1 MMEFLSVESINKK
14 KGNRLSVDNI
24 SFKLNKGQRLGLAGE
39 TGSGKST
46 LLKIISGL
54 EQTDAG
60 CVKFKGNKVVG
71 PYDKLIPGHEDIGY
85 LSQHFELRNHYR
97 VEEILEYATLLTA
110 EKANIIFDVCR
121 ITHLL
126 KRKTDQLSG
135 G

>member
-1 MMEFLSVESINKK
+1 MEFLSVESIKKK

-24 SFKLNKGQRLGLAGE
+24 SFSLDKGQRLGIAGE

-54 EQTDAG
+54 EQTDTG
-60 CVKFKGNKVVG
+60 SVSFKGNKVIG
-71 PYDKLIPGHEDIGY
+71 PYEKLIPGHAGIAY

-97 VEEILEYATLLTA
+97 VEEILEYATLLSE
-110 EKANIIFDVCR
+110 EKAITIFEICQ

-126 KRKTDQLSG
+126 KRKTDQL
-135 G
+135 